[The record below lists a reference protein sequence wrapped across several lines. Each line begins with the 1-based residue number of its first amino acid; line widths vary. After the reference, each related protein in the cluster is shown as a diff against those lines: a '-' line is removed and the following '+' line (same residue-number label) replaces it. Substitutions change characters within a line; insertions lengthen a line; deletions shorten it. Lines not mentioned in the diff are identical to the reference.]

1 MPNTFWKIEERPMTD
16 WGDYGY
22 ILQHGMT
29 SHRRRTEGKL
39 SLERTGPFVPP
50 ITLSGLGHVV
60 LTSEART
67 ALESSGLTGFTFL
80 PVEKVHIVELHW
92 DQWDLTAEEPAEY
105 AQSGEPEDYILK
117 REHSLEIA
125 NSLGDLF
132 EVVVPN
138 SINIVRTPAN
148 KLLIDAD
155 SWNGDDLIRSVKY
168 GSIIFSERARVWF
181 TEHWGKY
188 VQFESFPSL

>member
-1 MPNTFWKIEERPMTD
+1 MAETFWKIDERPMTD
-16 WGDYGY
+16 WGDYGH

-39 SLERTGPFVPP
+39 SLERTGPFTPP
-50 ITLSGLGHVV
+50 ITLPGLGDIV
-60 LTSEART
+60 LTYEARA

-80 PVEKVHIVELHW
+80 PVEKVQIVELHW
-92 DQWDLTAEEPAEY
+92 DQWDLSAEEPPEY
-105 AQSGEPEDYILK
+105 PESGEPEDYILE
-117 REHSLEIA
+117 RQHSPDTA

-138 SINIVRTPAN
+138 SLKIVRTPAN

-155 SWNGDDLIRSVKY
+155 SWNGDDLIRSVEY
-168 GSIIFSERARVWF
+168 GSIIFSERAHRWF
-181 TEHWGKY
+181 TELWGKY
-188 VQFESFPSL
+188 VRFEPFPCL